1 MMEGAGRSWREV
13 ARGRRCCTEVEGGG
27 CRGGRGR
34 WWEVE
39 GGGMIWGDVEGSGG
53 RFHRKDS
60 REAFDEVGTD

>member
-1 MMEGAGRSWREV
+1 MEAAGEV
-13 ARGRRCCTEVEGGG
+13 
-27 CRGGRGR
+27 GR

-39 GGGMIWGDVEGSGG
+39 GGGMIGGDVEGSGG